1 MQRTAD
7 VVAGRFCYGI
17 IAASVATFAFW
28 ATMGGSLAPGTSRFK
43 AWQWKG
49 RNERRSMTLFDPS
62 LAGIATSSSFLAAKL
77 AVDVLVVA
85 CPCALGLATPTAVLV
100 ASSVGA
106 KRGLLIRGGDVLEAL
121 SRVDTVVLDK
131 TGTLTRGRMSLAGV
145 RALPEASMTED
156 QARRGDTVN
165 KTCAV

>member
-1 MQRTAD
+1 
-7 VVAGRFCYGI
+7 
-17 IAASVATFAFW
+17 
-28 ATMGGSLAPGTSRFK
+28 
-43 AWQWKG
+43 
-49 RNERRSMTLFDPS
+49 MTLFDPS